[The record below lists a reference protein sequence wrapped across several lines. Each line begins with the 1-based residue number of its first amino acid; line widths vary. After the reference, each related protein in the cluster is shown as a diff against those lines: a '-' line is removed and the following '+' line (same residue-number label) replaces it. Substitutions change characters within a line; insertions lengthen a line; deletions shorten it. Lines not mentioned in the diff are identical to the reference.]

1 LKAPGNEKIRRFA
14 SEHIAG
20 RNLYEGPFPSDLWE
34 MMRSEGLLE
43 PLTSYSEISSAGET
57 LVRHG
62 GNIGI
67 ALSWMLHE
75 LTCRFVFDRLGTPE
89 QKAMPAGG
97 KTACIAMSEPGT
109 GAHPKHMKS
118 RAEFTRNG
126 YVITGEKAYI
136 TNAPIADILVVIAVT
151 GEKEGRKEFSAL
163 IVPESSEGLSVA
175 DMDLPFLRPSPHG
188 TVKIDSCIVPGKN
201 LIGTKG
207 KAYDEI
213 VLPFREIEDIMMMGP
228 LAGAMG
234 FIMDGLA
241 KKLRHSEPGEEVLLM
256 LGRMK
261 AISGAAAFIAGKA
274 AAALDE
280 NIENDLLPVILVS
293 RKMAAEFQE
302 LAGRIISES
311 NYVNKKLSIM
321 IEDFGKIIKIADG
334 VSKIKQKRLGETLL
348 RQNGN

>member
-1 LKAPGNEKIRRFA
+1 MRRFA

-20 RNLYEGPFPSDLWE
+20 RNLYEGPFPRDLWK

-43 PLTSYSEISSAGET
+43 PFTSYSEISSAGEA
-57 LVRHG
+57 LVRYG

-67 ALSWMLHE
+67 ALSWMLHQ
-75 LTCRFVFDRLGTPE
+75 LACRFVINRLGTLE
-89 QKAMPAGG
+89 QKAMLAGG
-97 KTACIAMSEPGT
+97 KTACLAMSEPGT

-118 RAEFTRNG
+118 RAELTPGG
-126 YVITGEKAYI
+126 YVITGEKAFI
-136 TNAPIADILVVIAVT
+136 TNAPIADLFVVITVT

-163 IVPESSEGLSVA
+163 IVPESSEGLKVA

-188 TVKIDSCIVPGKN
+188 TVKIDTCAVPEEN

-213 VLPFREIEDIMMMGP
+213 VLPFREVEDIMMMGP
-228 LAGAMG
+228 LAGAMR
-234 FIMDGLA
+234 FVMDGLA
-241 KKLRHSEPGEEVLLM
+241 KMLRHSEPGEEVLLM

-274 AAALDE
+274 AVALDE

-293 RKMAAEFQE
+293 RTMAAEFLE

-311 NYVNKKLSIM
+311 KDGNKQLSIM
-321 IEDFGKIIKIADG
+321 IGDFGKIIRIADG

-348 RQNGN
+348 RQNGD